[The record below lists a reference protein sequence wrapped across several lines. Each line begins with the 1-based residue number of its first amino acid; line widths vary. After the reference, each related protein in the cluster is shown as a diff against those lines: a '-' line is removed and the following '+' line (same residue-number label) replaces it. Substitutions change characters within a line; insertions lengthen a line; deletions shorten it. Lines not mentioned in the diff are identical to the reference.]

1 MNVRFLKEIIK
12 AQPRTFSLI
21 MVLVL
26 SNVSLFAYAS
36 WYQVPRIESLQGQ
49 RLEKRK
55 AVRGGAV
62 QDIAAIYQQGERDLK
77 VWQGRIIQ
85 KREFAR
91 FLGSLFETAA
101 NNSLVFKGM
110 SYKASQLKEEKN
122 LITYSLDYNV
132 SGKYAAAK
140 SFISDIL
147 RMREIVTIDN
157 LSLSNANATEDAVAL
172 RVQMTLYLR
181 MEEQ

>member
-12 AQPRTFSLI
+12 AQPRTFFLI
-21 MVLVL
+21 MVLCV
-26 SNVSLFAYAS
+26 SNVCLYLYAS
-36 WYQVPRIESLQGQ
+36 GYLTPRIEGLQGQ
-49 RLEKRK
+49 RFEKRK
-55 AVRGGAV
+55 SVRGGAV
-62 QDIAAIYQQGERDLK
+62 QDIAAIYHQGESDLK

-91 FLGSLFETAA
+91 FLGNLFETAA

-110 SYKASQLKEEKN
+110 SYKPSQLKEEKN

-132 SGKYAAAK
+132 SGKYAAVK
-140 SFISDIL
+140 SFISDVL

-157 LSLSNANATEDAVAL
+157 ISLSKGQATEDAVTL
-172 RVQMTLYLR
+172 RVQMTVYLR